1 MSDAEQIVVALP
13 IVREPVRAHDT
24 RDDYAAWCAEVR
36 LVHAIGGGP
45 SVAWARR
52 TVQRCRGAWR
62 RMCYGAD
69 WARSIQWHPRRME
82 LCMVWPTRYV
92 GETVIEVHSPVT

>member
-52 TVQRCRGAWR
+52 TVQRCRRAWR